1 MLSEILITKLL
12 ESENAE
18 NSNLIEILGNIKP
31 SKSANTSITSIVRGL
46 FTKNKKLLSSLNTVS
61 IELAN
66 NSGNSI
72 QLFKNFVNDF
82 IIWLEEDGVVL
93 FEKYLSQISNPEN
106 SLESSS
112 PEGSI
117 CFGKPILNCLNY
129 IKFINE
135 SLLIL
140 RNPFIVDKLS
150 FLKERLAEL
159 IDSYH
164 EFLEVKYLNNI
175 SFNDVKLFCET
186 DEANSVSK
194 SKSFAKVSSFFKMDQ
209 IVERTKNERLFIVK
223 DELKLANVELML
235 LNLSGSSYNSLALLS
250 VPTNQDLPRSLM
262 YPPFR
267 VNELSIVYI
276 KSMNQILLK
285 SINFSS
291 KHSSNSVT
299 ISCEDP
305 RLLYVWYKKLERIFP
320 LEESD
325 SPVSQYFLINANNK
339 SNDIRMSG
347 LGINVLSDCQH
358 KQEINPRGSFGVRHS
373 KNNIQANPI
382 FNSNGNDKH
391 ASKISSHNP
400 ASEASL
406 AEVQKPFNPPFMN
419 KTRKSSSSSI
429 KSTDSTEAI
438 KFQYDRSLNIINENL
453 SKLNC
458 NKDSDM
464 EKEDPT
470 TQYIKPVKRNV
481 VNANDSLYV
490 LENETRPISSQAE
503 IGFTTPD
510 LRDVPKEEVDTHA
523 NKANISESYQYQSNH
538 KFSSVPDLSNTE
550 PKNKLYQL
558 SSGSAIDITNFGK
571 NHNPSFSVEYGLSG
585 MSALG
590 KSNQNESSED
600 IIKMEKTLKQKR
612 KSIFGLFKKSS
623 KLQMDSTDSI
633 DKKNNVELQLDNSS
647 AKKEM
652 PTTSESVSNH
662 KGLRIET
669 NMPIDTE
676 DPLSLVSDKSFSQ
689 TPKSALPSPFAL
701 PSSTST
707 YFFKQYKNG
716 SSATINRQS
725 QEHLLDQVAE
735 DEEDLVIPQNLKD
748 VVNDDRSIDF
758 YISPCSPEAMKISK
772 WKQKY
777 GKWEMIT
784 LHQNLFIKIVVNYDL
799 NKSWLIIFK
808 EVYDQE
814 YNEVIDKPILLMEIN
829 GKTTSIRQSSALDLQ
844 INAVNAISSEK
855 LLIMIR
861 CKSGNL
867 SNAISTNLDNVLGVL
882 SHIGKPQKFASS
894 NVSLSSSIMDM
905 KDKPS
910 NSSTLTSLNSSLNNE
925 ANKQSEQL
933 PAAKSFFS
941 VNSADITNSNVLSN
955 PDNSK
960 FLLLN
965 QMTIRLQKQLES
977 YNLINNPS
985 SWKILSM
992 YTLRVF
998 MISDNFTNKNY
1009 YNLVLSGPLEDV
1021 LDYNWLICEEDKF
1034 NRIERIGKAG
1044 LLIRAT
1050 EDDIYMIECRGKKE
1064 FKALFEIF

>member
-46 FTKNKKLLSSLNTVS
+46 FTKNKKLLSSLNNVS

-117 CFGKPILNCLNY
+117 CFGKPIMNCLNY

-150 FLKERLAEL
+150 LLKERLAEL

-164 EFLEVKYLNNI
+164 TFLEVKYLNNI

-186 DEANSVSK
+186 DKANTVSK

-209 IVERTKNERLFIVK
+209 IVERSKNESFFIVK
-223 DELKLANVELML
+223 DEIKLANIELML

-325 SPVSQYFLINANNK
+325 SPISQYFLINANNE

-358 KQEINPRGSFGVRHS
+358 KQEINPRGSFGIRHS

-382 FNSNGNDKH
+382 FNSIGNGKH
-391 ASKISSHNP
+391 ASNVDTHNP
-400 ASEASL
+400 ASEDSL
-406 AEVQKPFNPPFMN
+406 AEVQKPFNPPVMN

-429 KSTDSTEAI
+429 KSADSTEAI

-453 SKLNC
+453 SKGNC
-458 NKDSDM
+458 NIGSDM
-464 EKEDPT
+464 ENADPT
-470 TQYIKPVKRNV
+470 TQYIKPVKRNFV
-481 VNANDSLYV
+481 SATDSLYV
-490 LENETRPISSQAE
+490 LENENRPISSQAE

-523 NKANISESYQYQSNH
+523 NNSDISESYQYQANH

-590 KSNQNESSED
+590 INQNESSED
-600 IIKMEKTLKQKR
+600 IVKMETTLKQKR

-623 KLQMDSTDSI
+623 KLQMHSTDSI
-633 DKKNNVELQLDNSS
+633 DKTSNVESQLDNSS

-669 NMPIDTE
+669 NISIDTE

-701 PSSTST
+701 PSSTSM

-716 SSATINRQS
+716 SSATINGQS
-725 QEHLLDQVAE
+725 QEHLLDQVIE

-748 VVNDDRSIDF
+748 VINDDKSIDF

-814 YNEVIDKPILLMEIN
+814 YNEVIDKPVLLMEIN
-829 GKTTSIRQSSALDLQ
+829 AKATSIRQSSALDLQ
-844 INAVNAISSEK
+844 INAVNAISSKK

-882 SHIGKPQKFASS
+882 SNIGKPQKFASS
-894 NVSLSSSIMDM
+894 NVSLSSSLMDM

-925 ANKQSEQL
+925 SNKQSAQL

-941 VNSADITNSNVLSN
+941 LNSADITNSNVLSN

-992 YTLRVF
+992 YTLSVY

-1009 YNLVLSGPLEDV
+1009 YNLVLSGPLEDA

-1064 FKALFEIF
+1064 FNALFEIF

>member
-12 ESENAE
+12 ESENVE

-31 SKSANTSITSIVRGL
+31 SKSANASISSIVRGL
-46 FTKNKKLLSSLNTVS
+46 FTKNKKLLSLLNNIS
-61 IELAN
+61 IDLAN
-66 NSGNSI
+66 SNGNSI

-93 FEKYLSQISNPEN
+93 FEKYLSLISNPEN
-106 SLESSS
+106 CLESSS

-150 FLKERLAEL
+150 ILKERLAKL
-159 IDSYH
+159 IDVYY

-186 DEANSVSK
+186 DKANSICK
-194 SKSFAKVSSFFKMDQ
+194 SKSFSKVSSFFKIDQ
-209 IVERTKNERLFIVK
+209 IIERTRNESFFTVE
-223 DELKLANVELML
+223 DDLKLTNIELML
-235 LNLSGSSYNSLALLS
+235 LNLSGTDYNSLALLS
-250 VPTNQDLPRSLM
+250 IPTNQDLPRSLM

-267 VNELSIVYI
+267 INELSIVYM
-276 KSMNQILLK
+276 KSANQILLK

-291 KHSSNSVT
+291 KHSSNSIT

-305 RLLYVWYKKLERIFP
+305 RLLYAWYKKLERIFP

-325 SPVSQYFLINANNK
+325 SPVSQYFLINANNV
-339 SNDIRMSG
+339 SNDVRMSG

-358 KQEINPRGSFGVRHS
+358 KEEINPSGNFDISQS
-373 KNNIQANPI
+373 KNGSLPNPV
-382 FNSNGNDKH
+382 FSGNDH
-391 ASKISSHNP
+391 SSTSGSVNP
-400 ASEASL
+400 AST
-406 AEVQKPFNPPFMN
+406 QKPFNPPFMS
-419 KTRKSSSSSI
+419 KTRKLSSSSI
-429 KSTDSTEAI
+429 KSVDSTEAI

-453 SKLNC
+453 SKYGC
-458 NKDSDM
+458 NKDSGVENVDA
-464 EKEDPT
+464 T
-470 TQYIKPVKRNV
+470 TQYIKPVKRSFF
-481 VNANDSLYV
+481 NATDSLLV
-490 LENETRPISSQAE
+490 LENENRPVSSQAE
-503 IGFTTPD
+503 IDFATPD
-510 LRDVPKEEVDTHA
+510 LGDVSKDEGNSYVDKP
-523 NKANISESYQYQSNH
+523 NLSDSYQYQSNH
-538 KFSSVPDLSNTE
+538 KFSSVPDLSKSE

-571 NHNPSFSVEYGLSG
+571 NHNPSFSVEYGLSRMG
-585 MSALG
+585 VLSE
-590 KSNQNESSED
+590 KDINESSED
-600 IIKMEKTLKQKR
+600 IIKMEKNLKQKR
-612 KSIFGLFKKSS
+612 KSIFSLFKKSS
-623 KLQMDSTDSI
+623 KMQLASTDSI
-633 DKKNNVELQLDNSS
+633 DRKSNMESQPNNQAIENEKT
-647 AKKEM
+647 ATNEGAN
-652 PTTSESVSNH
+652 NH
-662 KGLRIET
+662 KGLTIET
-669 NMPIDTE
+669 NIPIDTE

-701 PSSTST
+701 PSSTSM

-716 SSATINRQS
+716 SSATINGQS
-725 QEHLLDQVAE
+725 QENLLVQTVD
-735 DEEDLVIPQNLKD
+735 DEEDLIIPQNLKD
-748 VVNDDRSIDF
+748 IINDDKSIDF
-758 YISPCSPEAMKISK
+758 YISPCSREAMKISK

-784 LHQNLFIKIVVNYDL
+784 LNQDLFLKIVINYDL
-799 NKSWLIIFK
+799 NKSWLIVFK
-808 EVYDQE
+808 EAYDKE
-814 YNEVIDKPILLMEIN
+814 YNEVIDKPVLLMDIN
-829 GKTTSIRQSSALDLQ
+829 PKVSSIRQSSALDLQ
-844 INAVNAISSEK
+844 INAVNAITSEK

-861 CKSGNL
+861 CKSGNM
-867 SNAISTNLDNVLGVL
+867 SNAISTNIDNVLGVL
-882 SHIGKPQKFASS
+882 AHTGKPHKFASS
-894 NVSLSSSIMDM
+894 NVSLSSSIMDI
-905 KDKPS
+905 KEKPS

-925 ANKQSEQL
+925 AIKQSGQGQL
-933 PAAKSFFS
+933 PGAKSMFS
-941 VNSADITNSNVLSN
+941 LNSADITNSNILTN

-977 YNLINNPS
+977 YSLINNPS

-992 YTLRVF
+992 YTLSIY

-1009 YNLVLSGPLEDV
+1009 YNLVLSGPLEDS
-1021 LDYNWLICEEDKF
+1021 LDYNWLICEEEKF

-1044 LLIRAT
+1044 LLIKAT

>member
-12 ESENAE
+12 ESENVE

-31 SKSANTSITSIVRGL
+31 SKSANTSISSIVRGL
-46 FTKNKKLLSSLNTVS
+46 FTKNKKLLSLLNTVS

-66 NSGNSI
+66 NNGNSI
-72 QLFKNFVNDF
+72 QLFKNFVNEF
-82 IIWLEEDGVVL
+82 IIWLEEDGMVL
-93 FEKYLSQISNPEN
+93 FEKYLSLISNPEN
-106 SLESSS
+106 CLESSS

-150 FLKERLAEL
+150 ILKERVAEL

-175 SFNDVKLFCET
+175 SFSDVKLFCET
-186 DEANSVSK
+186 DKANSVPK
-194 SKSFAKVSSFFKMDQ
+194 SKSFAKVSSFFKIDQ
-209 IVERTKNERLFIVK
+209 IVDRTRNESFFIVQ
-223 DELKLANVELML
+223 DEQKLANIELML
-235 LNLSGSSYNSLALLS
+235 LNLSGTDYNSLALLS
-250 VPTNQDLPRSLM
+250 IPTNQDLPRSLM

-267 VNELSIVYI
+267 INELSIVYM
-276 KSMNQILLK
+276 KSLNQILLK

-291 KHSSNSVT
+291 KHSSNSVS

-305 RLLYVWYKKLERIFP
+305 RLLYTWYKKLERIFP

-325 SPVSQYFLINANNK
+325 SPVSQYFLINANNV

-358 KQEINPRGSFGVRHS
+358 KQEIHTNGNISISQS
-373 KNNIQANPI
+373 KNGSHSNPV
-382 FNSNGNDKH
+382 FSGNRHESTTD
-391 ASKISSHNP
+391 SYNP
-400 ASEASL
+400 AST
-406 AEVQKPFNPPFMN
+406 QKPFNPPFMS

-429 KSTDSTEAI
+429 KSIDSTEAI

-453 SKLNC
+453 SKSDC
-458 NKDSDM
+458 KKDSGM
-464 EKEDPT
+464 GNVDPT
-470 TQYIKPVKRNV
+470 TQYIKPVKRNF
-481 VNANDSLYV
+481 VNATDSLLV
-490 LENETRPISSQAE
+490 LENENRPVSSQAE
-503 IGFTTPD
+503 IYFATPD
-510 LRDVPKEEVDTHA
+510 PGDVSKEEGDSYI
-523 NKANISESYQYQSNH
+523 NKPNLSDSYKYQSNH
-538 KFSSVPDLSNTE
+538 KFSSVPDLSKSE
-550 PKNKLYQL
+550 PKNKLYEL
-558 SSGSAIDITNFGK
+558 SSGSAIDITNFGR

-585 MSALG
+585 MGALTELG
-590 KSNQNESSED
+590 INESSED
-600 IIKMEKTLKQKR
+600 ITKMEKNSKQKR
-612 KSIFGLFKKSS
+612 KSIFSLFKKPS
-623 KLQMDSTDSI
+623 KMQLASTDSI
-633 DKKNNVELQLDNSS
+633 DRKSNMESQLDNPTI
-647 AKKEM
+647 KKEI
-652 PTTSESVSNH
+652 TTTEGAINL

-669 NMPIDTE
+669 NIPIDSE
-676 DPLSLVSDKSFSQ
+676 DPLSLASDKSFSQ

-701 PSSTST
+701 PSSTSM

-716 SSATINRQS
+716 SSATINGQS
-725 QEHLLDQVAE
+725 QENILDQVVD
-735 DEEDLVIPQNLKD
+735 DEEDLIIPQNLKD
-748 VVNDDRSIDF
+748 IINDDKSIDF

-784 LHQNLFIKIVVNYDL
+784 LNQNLFLKIVINYDL
-799 NKSWLIIFK
+799 NKSWLIAFK

-814 YNEVIDKPILLMEIN
+814 YDEVIDKPVLLMDIN
-829 GKTTSIRQSSALDLQ
+829 PKVTSIRQSSALDLQ
-844 INAVNAISSEK
+844 INAVNAITSEK

-861 CKSGNL
+861 CKSGNML
-867 SNAISTNLDNVLGVL
+867 DAISTNIDNVLGVL
-882 SHIGKPQKFASS
+882 AHAGKPHKFASS
-894 NVSLSSSIMDM
+894 NVSLSSSIMDI

-910 NSSTLTSLNSSLNNE
+910 NSSTLTSLNSSLNSE
-925 ANKQSEQL
+925 AIKQPGQGQL
-933 PAAKSFFS
+933 PAAKSMFS
-941 VNSADITNSNVLSN
+941 LNSADITNSNILSN

-977 YNLINNPS
+977 YNLISNPS

-992 YTLRVF
+992 YTLSIY

-1009 YNLVLSGPLEDV
+1009 YNLALSGPLEDA

-1034 NRIERIGKAG
+1034 SRIERIGKAG
-1044 LLIRAT
+1044 LLIKAT
-1050 EDDIYMIECRGKKE
+1050 EDEIYMIECRGKKE